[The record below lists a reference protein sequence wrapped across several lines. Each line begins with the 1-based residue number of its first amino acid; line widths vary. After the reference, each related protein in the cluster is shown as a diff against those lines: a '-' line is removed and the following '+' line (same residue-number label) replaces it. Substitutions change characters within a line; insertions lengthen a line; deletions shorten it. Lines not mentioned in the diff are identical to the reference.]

1 MSERIVADD
10 GFFEIAA
17 RQTVPRAE
25 LAAVVLGLA
34 SILKSETSGAASWG
48 ITTLE
53 CVTDATSFAGAWGKK
68 RAIHGTN
75 ADLWTTWW
83 QLREKARLCGIGVRL
98 YKTKA
103 RQDRGFSA
111 IGLQLKR
118 CASSTARLIRYFV
131 ELRPSTLGLSAA
143 VRMTSTSAESC
154 QDVGCELRKGRMAS
168 TIITDPWAPLAS
180 LGGLVGPSISSSGPV
195 VDFSARDACR
205 CGHALGRTKRQ
216 RPDVL
221 GGGSF
226 GRAGRAVCCNPRP
239 SPPSS
244 FPFGPVGRYG
254 AVVAWGAALLRVAGT
269 ASLEVV

>member
-53 CVTDATSFAGAWGKK
+53 CVMDATYVAGAWGKK
-68 RAIHGTN
+68 RAIHGTS

-83 QLREKARLCGIGVRL
+83 QLIEKARLCGVGVRL
-98 YKTKA
+98 YNIKA
-103 RQDRGFSA
+103 HQDRGFSA

-118 CASSTARLIRYFV
+118 RASSTARLIRYFV
-131 ELRPSTLGLSAA
+131 ELRPSTLVLSAA
-143 VRMTSTSAESC
+143 VWMASTSAESC
-154 QDVGCELRKGRMAS
+154 QEVGRELRKERMA
-168 TIITDPWAPLAS
+168 TTVRKVPRAPLAPR
-180 LGGLVGPSISSSGPV
+180 GGMVGPSMSSSWSV
-195 VDFSARDACR
+195 VDFSAHDACR
-205 CGHALGRTKRQ
+205 CGHALGWTKRQ
-216 RPDVL
+216 RPYVL
-221 GGGSF
+221 GGGLL
-226 GRAGRAVCCNPRP
+226 GKAGRALCCNPRP

-244 FPFGPVGRYG
+244 FPLGPVGRYG

-269 ASLEVV
+269 ASLEAV